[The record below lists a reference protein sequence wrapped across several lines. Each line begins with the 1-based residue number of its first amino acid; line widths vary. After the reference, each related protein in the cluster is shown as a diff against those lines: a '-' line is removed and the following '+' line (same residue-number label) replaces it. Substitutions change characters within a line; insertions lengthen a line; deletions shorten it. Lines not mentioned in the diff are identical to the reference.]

1 MISERVISEIR
12 GGEEIR
18 EEERREEMRM
28 GKQTKKEKRRQDR
41 RKEEVRREEVRRE
54 EVRREEERREE
65 KKRGEEES
73 RRREEKRRGDERRI
87 LASELEKEID
97 TEFTTQINYDEMRF
111 NLLLIDRTGRTYC
124 EIRKFK
130 IKIIGMT

>member
-1 MISERVISEIR
+1 MISEIR

-41 RKEEVRREEVRRE
+41 RKEEKRRG
-54 EVRREEERREE
+54 EERR
-65 KKRGEEES
+65 EES

-87 LASELEKEID
+87 LASELEKEIE

-111 NLLLIDRTGRTYC
+111 NLLLIDRKGRTYC

-130 IKIIGMT
+130 IKIIVITVT